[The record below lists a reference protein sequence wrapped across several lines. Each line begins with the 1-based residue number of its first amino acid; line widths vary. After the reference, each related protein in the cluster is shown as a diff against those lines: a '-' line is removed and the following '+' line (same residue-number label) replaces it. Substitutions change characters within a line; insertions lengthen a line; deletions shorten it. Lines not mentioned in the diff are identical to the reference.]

1 MRLPLCLGLL
11 SSAFLAPRAQ
21 PVNAL
26 TEAEKRAGW
35 ELMFDGKSLAGWH
48 SYRKTS
54 IANGG
59 WIIQDSAL
67 YLRGNP
73 LGGFAVGAVLAP
85 EQFVC
90 DNFDISIDWKLPDSG
105 NSGIF
110 LRYLETEDKEA
121 KRTGPE
127 TQICG
132 KADPD
137 YRNGADVYS
146 PGACYDMFAPARP
159 WIRPANE
166 YNTLRVV
173 MFNDKVAH
181 FGNGIKLLEY
191 TIGDSTWKAR
201 YEVSKYSSFPLYG
214 DIHAGKLL
222 LQDHASHVWYRNIKI
237 RRLATDP
244 WADPEYAWPDR
255 VGTPILAPRGPGR
268 AGYAAGRASGGLLLL
283 GTASARPWDLR
294 LIDPLGR
301 LSGSFRGSGDADRS
315 GAPVPAGFYLI
326 AGGTDAKTGRSAS
339 GKSARS
345 P

>member
-1 MRLPLCLGLL
+1 MRFPLCLGLSL
-11 SSAFLAPRAQ
+11 SAFVGPRAQ
-21 PVNAL
+21 MVNAL
-26 TEAEKRAGW
+26 TEAEKSAGW

-54 IANGG
+54 IVNGG

-110 LRYLETEDKEA
+110 LRYLETEEKEA

-201 YEVSKYSSFPLYG
+201 YEVSKYSTFPLYG

-244 WADPEYAWPDR
+244 WTDPDYVWPDR
-255 VGTPILAPRGPGR
+255 VGTPLLLARDGST
-268 AGYAAGRASGGLLLL
+268 AGYAAGRASGRRLVLS
-283 GTASARPWDLR
+283 TAASRPWDLR

-301 LSGSFRGSGDADRS
+301 LSGSFRGTGEAVRSDARV
-315 GAPVPAGFYLI
+315 AAGFYLV
-326 AGGTDAKTGRSAS
+326 AGGTDPKVGRSAS
-339 GKSARS
+339 RS
-345 P
+345 LVPPP